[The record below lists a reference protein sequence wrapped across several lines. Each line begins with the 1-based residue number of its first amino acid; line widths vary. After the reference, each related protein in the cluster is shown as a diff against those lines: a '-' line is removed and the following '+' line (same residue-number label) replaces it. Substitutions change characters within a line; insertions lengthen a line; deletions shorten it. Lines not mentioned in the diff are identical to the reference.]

1 MTCRRL
7 SSVFILTLLLL
18 FLPIGLIP
26 PAARATDPASPD
38 PQAGGSPFST
48 TPDRLTAT
56 IPMGER
62 QQVALEITNGGT
74 VSLTPRLYEAQS
86 APPVGAVS
94 RRVVPQELRRVAL
107 PNQAERIDTQLTRD
121 LDASADGQTEFLVFL
136 KDQPDLS
143 GAYRI
148 ADWNARGQY
157 VYETLLQHAA
167 RSQQPL
173 RDWLDARGLEYQ
185 PFWIANA
192 IAVEGSAADV
202 QALAGRAEVAL
213 LRANRVSRLD
223 NAGSTDT
230 STFSSYPATA
240 PKQFAPNLTVPS
252 ACDPDAQGICWN
264 IRKIAA
270 DRVWNEFGI
279 DGAGITVASIDSG
292 VSYNHQALLP
302 QYRGYDTSGS
312 IEHTYNWFDPQDPLS
327 EPFDAGNHGTHTMGT
342 MVGNG
347 DGTDAQPAIGV
358 APGAAWIAARGCEKT
373 FCSEAALIAAAEWLL
388 NPTDPDGKNPRP
400 DLRPQVINN
409 SWADSVGGND
419 QYAGYTTA
427 WRAAGIFPVF
437 AAGNGNNAT
446 CSTVASPGDYSNV
459 VGVGATN
466 KNDEIASF
474 SSIGPSL
481 DGDLKPDISAP
492 GQGIVSTFA
501 GSDTSYGSLQGTS
514 MAAPHVAATVALL
527 WSANPALISDYD
539 ATYAILAE
547 SAIGSTDSSFTGSQY
562 ANCPADTIPNNIYGY
577 GVLNAYAAVAAA
589 TVDVPWLELPAGLP
603 NITPGASETISVTL
617 DAGRVSEPG
626 EYQARLLLHTDNLS
640 QTPLM
645 VEVDLT
651 VTPVDPQVII
661 TGSLSDNETGMPITG
676 TVTVSGGP
684 TVPVN
689 SSGNFTITLKT
700 RSEPYTLTAGAPGYL
715 SQTIEVAAQAGT
727 VSTPLF
733 ALVADLP
740 RMVAETDPLTATLA
754 FGEVAEFAVTVA
766 NTGTQPLDYTLEVPP
781 EQYGIWRSDETDGP
795 ASTWIDLPPGTTT
808 ALELADNA
816 TSDELPLG
824 FDFPFYG
831 NFYDEVYLSANGVVT
846 FNPQSDPD
854 PIEFDRACLPVPES
868 FSRAIVPLRTNLD
881 PSQGGTIRYGTV
893 AAGFVILFESVPR
906 HGEPDQRFTFQIVL
920 ARDGRIMFNY
930 GQLDM
935 LPADVAVG
943 IQHRSRDIQ
952 KIGCGQS
959 TPIADGLTIEWRPQ
973 TNPQFWVELP
983 EDSGNI
989 AAGTEEEVS
998 IMLDWVMPTQQQ
1010 PYRSA
1015 VLLRSNDP
1023 YQPVI
1028 RLPVELTTLEAP
1040 YQLHMPIVA
1049 R

>member
-1 MTCRRL
+1 
-7 SSVFILTLLLL
+7 
-18 FLPIGLIP
+18 
-26 PAARATDPASPD
+26 
-38 PQAGGSPFST
+38 
-48 TPDRLTAT
+48 
-56 IPMGER
+56 MGER
-62 QQVALEITNGGT
+62 QQVALKITNTGT
-74 VSLTPRLYEAQS
+74 VSLTPQLYEAQS
-86 APPVGAVS
+86 TPPVGAVS

-107 PNQAERIDTQLTRD
+107 PNQAERIDTQLMRD

-136 KDQPDLS
+136 KDQPDLA
-143 GAYRI
+143 GAYGI

-157 VYETLLQHAA
+157 VYETLQQHAA

-223 NAGSTDT
+223 NASTAGTHTFT
-230 STFSSYPATA
+230 SHPAAA
-240 PKQFAPNLTVPS
+240 PGQFTPARTVPS
-252 ACDPDAQGICWN
+252 SCDPDARGICWN

-279 DGAGITVASIDSG
+279 DGTGITVASIDSG
-292 VSYNHQALLP
+292 VAYEHQALLP
-302 QYRGYDTSGS
+302 QYRGYDTSSS
-312 IEHTYNWFDPQDPLS
+312 IEHAYNWFDPQEPLS

-347 DGTDAQPAIGV
+347 DGTAEQPAIGV

-373 FCSEAALIAAAEWLL
+373 FCSEAALMAAAEWLL

-400 DLRPQVINN
+400 DLRPQIINN
-409 SWADSVGGND
+409 SWADSIGGND

-437 AAGNGNNAT
+437 AAGNGNHT
-446 CSTVASPGDYSNV
+446 SCSTVASPGDYSNV

-466 KNDEIASF
+466 KNDEIAYF

-481 DGDLKPDISAP
+481 DGELKPDISAP
-492 GQGIVSTFA
+492 GQGIVSTYA
-501 GSDTSYGSLQGTS
+501 SSDTSYGSLQGTS

-527 WSANPALISDYD
+527 WSANPALIGDYD
-539 ATYAILAE
+539 ATYTLLTQNTTPR
-547 SAIGSTDSSFTGSQY
+547 TDSNFTGLQY
-562 ANCPADTIPNNIYGY
+562 TNCPADTIPNNIYGY
-577 GVLNAYAAVAAA
+577 GVLDAYAAVAAA
-589 TVDVPWLELPAGLP
+589 TVDVPWLELPADLP
-603 NITPGASETISVTL
+603 DIAPGASETISVTL
-617 DAGRVSEPG
+617 DAGRIPEPG
-626 EYQARLLLHTDNLS
+626 AYQARLLLHTDNLS

-651 VTPVDPQVII
+651 VTPVDQQVII
-661 TGSLSDNETGMPITG
+661 TGSLGDSETGMPITG
-676 TVTVSGGP
+676 TVTVSDGP

-700 RSEPYTLTAGAPGYL
+700 RTEPYTLTAGAPGYL

-740 RMVAETDPLTATLA
+740 RVVAATNPLTATLA

-781 EQYGIWRSDETDGP
+781 EGYGIWRSDAADGP
-795 ASTWIDLPPGTTT
+795 ASTWIDLPPGITTT
-808 ALELADNA
+808 LDLADNA

-846 FNPQSDPD
+846 FNPQSNFA
-854 PIEFDRACLPVPES
+854 EFDHTCLPVPETL
-868 FSRAIVPLRTNLD
+868 SRAIVPLRTDLD

-893 AAGFVILFESVPR
+893 AAGFVILFEDVPR
-906 HGEPDQRFTFQIVL
+906 RGEPDQQFTFQVVL

-943 IQHRSRDIQ
+943 IQHGSWNIQ
-952 KIGCGQS
+952 EIGCGQS
-959 TPIADGLTIEWRPQ
+959 TPITSGLTLEWRPQ
-973 TNPQFWVELP
+973 TSPQFWVKLP
-983 EDSGNI
+983 EETGTI
-989 AAGTEEEVS
+989 AAGAEDELPIT
-998 IMLDWVMPTQQQ
+998 LKWVLPARQQ

-1028 RLPVELTTLEAP
+1028 RLPVEVTTLEAP
-1040 YQLHMPIVA
+1040 YQLHMPIVG

>member
-1 MTCRRL
+1 MTYQYL
-7 SSVFILTLLLL
+7 SKGFTLVFLLL
-18 FLPIGLIP
+18 FISTGLTL
-26 PAARATDPASPD
+26 PAARATDPTNPSP
-38 PQAGGSPFST
+38 QTTVSPFST
-48 TPDRLTAT
+48 TPNKLTAT

-62 QQVALEITNGGT
+62 RQVALKITNNGT

-107 PNQAERIDTQLTRD
+107 PDQAERIDTQLTRD

-148 ADWNARGQY
+148 ANWSARGQY
-157 VYETLLQHAA
+157 VYETLQQHAA
-167 RSQQPL
+167 RSQRPL

-192 IAVEGSAADV
+192 IAVEGSAAEV
-202 QALAGRAEVAL
+202 QALAERAEVAL

-223 NAGSTDT
+223 NAGSTGTD
-230 STFSSYPATA
+230 TFSSYPAAA
-240 PKQFAPNLTVPS
+240 PAQFTPNLTIPS
-252 ACDPDAQGICWN
+252 ACDPDEHGICWN

-292 VSYNHQALLP
+292 VAYDHQALLP
-302 QYRGYDTSGS
+302 QYRGYDLSGS
-312 IEHTYNWFDPQDPLS
+312 IEHAYNWFDPQDPLS

-347 DGTDAQPAIGV
+347 DGTAAQPAIGV
-358 APGAAWIAARGCEKT
+358 APGAEWIAARGCEKT
-373 FCSEAALIAAAEWLL
+373 FCSEADLMAAAEWLL

-400 DLRPQVINN
+400 DLRPQIINN

-437 AAGNGNNAT
+437 AAGNGNHTT

-459 VGVGATN
+459 VGVGATDQ
-466 KNDEIASF
+466 NDQIAYF

-481 DGDLKPDISAP
+481 GGDLKPDISAP
-492 GQGIVSTFA
+492 GQSIVSTFA
-501 GSDTSYGSLQGTS
+501 GSNTSYGSLQGTS

-527 WSANPALISDYD
+527 WSANPALIGDYD
-539 ATYAILAE
+539 ATYTILTA
-547 SAIGSTDSSFTGSQY
+547 SAIGSTDSHFTGLQY
-562 ANCPADTIPNNIYGY
+562 TNCPADTIPNNIYGY
-577 GVLNAYAAVAAA
+577 GVLDAYAAVAAA
-589 TVDVPWLELPAGLP
+589 TVDVPWLELPTGLP
-603 NITPGASETISVTL
+603 DIAPGASETISVTL

-640 QTPLM
+640 RMPLI
-645 VEVDLT
+645 VEIDLT

-661 TGSLSDNETGMPITG
+661 TGNLRDHETGMPITG

-684 TVPVN
+684 TVPVT

-700 RSEPYTLTAGAPGYL
+700 RSEPYMLTAGAPGYL
-715 SQTIEVAAQAGT
+715 SQTIEVAAQAGI

-740 RMVAETDPLTATLA
+740 RVVADTDPLTATLA
-754 FGEVAEFAVTVA
+754 FGEVAEFAVTIA

-781 EQYGIWRSDETDGP
+781 EGYGIWRSDESDGP
-795 ASTWIDLPPGTTT
+795 TSTWIDLLPGIAT
-808 ALELADNA
+808 AVTLTDNA
-816 TSDELPLG
+816 ASDELPLG

-831 NFYDEVYLSANGVVT
+831 NFYDTVYLSANGVLT
-846 FNPQSDPD
+846 FNQQNDLT
-854 PIEFDRACLPVPES
+854 EFNHACLPVPES
-868 FSRAIVPLRTNLD
+868 FSRAIVPLRTDLD

-893 AAGFVILFESVPR
+893 AAGFVILFEDVPR
-906 HGEPDQRFTFQIVL
+906 HNEPDRRFTFQVVL
-920 ARDGRIMFNY
+920 ARDGRIMFTY

-935 LPADVAVG
+935 LPTDVAVG
-943 IQHRSRDIQ
+943 LQRHSRDIQ
-952 KIGCGQS
+952 EIGCGQS

-989 AAGTEEEVS
+989 AAWTEEEVS

-1040 YQLHMPIVA
+1040 YQLHIPIVA